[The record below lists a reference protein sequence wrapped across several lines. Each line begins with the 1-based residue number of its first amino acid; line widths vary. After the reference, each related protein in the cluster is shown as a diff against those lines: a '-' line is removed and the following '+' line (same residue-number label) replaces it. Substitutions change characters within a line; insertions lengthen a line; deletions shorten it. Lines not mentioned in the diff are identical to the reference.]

1 MLFLYYGIRMS
12 EGQDYPIMIY
22 RKRESLFQGSARGMS
37 DFLIYV
43 NNYSIVA
50 IEREDAKPDHLNYQ
64 IPKF

>member
-1 MLFLYYGIRMS
+1 MKLKHKVSINIQ
-12 EGQDYPIMIY
+12 ECAEAQY
-22 RKRESLFQGSARGMS
+22 RCFDAVIQGSACGMS